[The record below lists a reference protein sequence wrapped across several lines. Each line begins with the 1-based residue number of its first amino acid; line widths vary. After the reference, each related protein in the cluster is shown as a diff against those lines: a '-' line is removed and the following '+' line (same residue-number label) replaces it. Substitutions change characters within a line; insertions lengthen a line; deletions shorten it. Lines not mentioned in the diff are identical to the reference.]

1 MKKLIVENFGKIES
15 AEIDMNKMMLFVG
28 DNNSGKSYLA
38 SLIYGLYNLMSKQN
52 FYERYKI
59 DFNDN
64 IFDGIREKINDCVS
78 DSSFDQKDIRIDF
91 TNEQKN
97 IEIALNKFLNYN
109 KEQFIEDVFKH
120 TIEIGKLEVE
130 LEEKHIVEIW
140 IHHKIDDTNLNNDR
154 YIVGGS
160 DTLIDTMLIGF
171 WGKIEKKEFKER
183 IIEYSISTLFKLAL
197 YDLTRYLPVS
207 RTGFMLTH
215 KDLVANALQ
224 NRYDNFSEN
233 FEQVEQSKLSKPTSD
248 FLTTISTITNN
259 KNNEK
264 LQDVIE
270 FIEKNVI
277 SGKINVSDTPTPNY
291 SYVADGSGVEL
302 PMYLSSGVVTEM
314 TPLLL
319 YLKYVNFDTLI
330 IEEPEMCLHPKLQ
343 WALTRALIKATH
355 KYKKFILTTHSEA
368 IVQHIND
375 MIKLNQNEDRV
386 ELQEEFNYQDDDLIS
401 QNDVSI
407 YQFIVNENNK
417 TEVKK
422 VPYTDKG
429 FVVTTFV
436 DNLRQR
442 LTESRTFRE

>member
-38 SLIYGLYNLMSKQN
+38 SLIYGLYGLMSKAN
-52 FYERYKI
+52 FFEKYEI
-59 DFNDN
+59 DFADD
-64 IFDGIREKINDCVS
+64 IFDGIKEKINNSVS
-78 DSSFDQKDIRIDF
+78 NSMYNQEKINLDF

-97 IEIALNKFLNYN
+97 IAIALNRFLNDN
-109 KEQFIEDVFKH
+109 KEKLVEAVFRDKIEINRLEIEIEENEIMYVNVVPYMWSNDNDVFVV
-120 TIEIGKLEVE
+120 TAGNSSINCGF
-130 LEEKHIVEIW
+130 IVEI
-140 IHHKIDDTNLNNDR
+140 
-154 YIVGGS
+154 
-160 DTLIDTMLIGF
+160 
-171 WGKIEKKEFKER
+171 EKQGFKER
-183 IIEYSISTLFKLAL
+183 IIKYSIMALFKLAL
-197 YDLTRYLPVS
+197 RDKTSYLPVS

-215 KDLVANALQ
+215 KDLVANALK

-233 FEQVEQSKLSKPTSD
+233 FEQVELSRLSKPTSD

-259 KNNEK
+259 KTKEV
-264 LQDVIE
+264 LQDVVE

-291 SYVADGSGVEL
+291 TYVADGSDVEL

-319 YLKYVNFDTLI
+319 YLKHVNFDTLI

-355 KYKKFILTTHSEA
+355 KDKQFILTTHSEA

-386 ELQEEFNYQDDDLIS
+386 ELQQEFNYQDDDLIS
-401 QNDVSI
+401 ENEVSI